1 VVSAVKQKPMLMV
14 WAAAVMV
21 ALIAVGLIWWRHRDA
36 HMERRARSR
45 VYVAVGLR
53 VEDAGV

>member
-1 VVSAVKQKPMLMV
+1 MLMV
-14 WAAAVMV
+14 WGAAVMV